1 MLLHFM
7 RHGARAPLPVVRSAS
22 PCASTIPNASPS
34 ARPSKYDRA
43 WLESPIDRPNASPR
57 QVRVRARV
65 CDRRSALNVYVEIE
79 MWSVQDLWLRPARCR
94 ASGPVPDAREIDT
107 GAMLER
113 AHSDLNPSRVRR
125 GELCLVDGAERN
137 GRTRLRA
144 GVPQTDR
151 TLTSQK
157 TVRQC
162 ECCSKGASWP
172 AVPVRSREPEVES
185 VDREPEV
192 KSSCSQGLGPRL
204 LAS

>member
-125 GELCLVDGAERN
+125 GELCLVDGAERD
-137 GRTRLRA
+137 GRTDGRLR
-144 GVPQTDR
+144 R
-151 TLTSQK
+151 TPANGSNVDESK
-157 TVRQC
+157 DSPTVRVLQQRC
-162 ECCSKGASWP
+162 E
-172 AVPVRSREPEVES
+172 
-185 VDREPEV
+185 
-192 KSSCSQGLGPRL
+192 
-204 LAS
+204 LASSASEEPRARG